1 MHPYKVTKLLQ
12 AWKKH
17 QMSLQATFDSFSS
30 WCSGSKILLS
40 AEERAAVV
48 AAKEQ
53 LQTLYPNRLAE
64 AITTAFRRV
73 HVAAIEFIIDNAL
86 DSHIFN
92 HEVVSS
98 DNPVLAPFYAPG
110 MSDRSEYITQRLH
123 MVLHIPQ
130 FVQRLQA
137 ASDPVQEAFL
147 QRIIH
152 FLPHS
157 APAATALKRA
167 LDCIGDALK
176 VYHITLLHTPYLGW
190 TEHLAD
196 AVFAHPAA
204 RKHFHTL
211 HAPVYA
217 VKAAALLSWHELS
230 QRTLVNYKAFDKRA
244 AQERKRITAAN
255 WRALFWGAIVLQ
267 WRKRDFVERYYGP
280 AGAGTHAAEARFYK
294 SIAEEITL

>member
-1 MHPYKVTKLLQ
+1 MPPYKVKKLLQ

-17 QMSLQATFDSFSS
+17 QMSLQATFDSFSG
-30 WCSGSKILLS
+30 WCTGFKLKLS
-40 AEERAAVV
+40 EEERVAVI

-53 LQTLYPNRLAE
+53 LETLYSHRLAE
-64 AITTAFRRV
+64 AIAAAFRRV
-73 HVAAIEFIIDNAL
+73 HVAAIEFIVDNSL
-86 DSHIFN
+86 DLHTFH
-92 HEVVSS
+92 HEFVSS

-110 MSDRSEYITQRLH
+110 TSDRSEYITQRLH
-123 MVLHIPQ
+123 TVLHIPQ

-137 ASDPVQEAFL
+137 ASEPVQEAFL

-176 VYHITLLHTPYLGW
+176 VYHITLLHIPYLGW

-196 AVFAHPAA
+196 VVFAHPAT
-204 RKHFHTL
+204 RKHFYTQ
-211 HAPVYA
+211 HAPEYA
-217 VKAAALLSWHELS
+217 AKAAELLSWHELS
-230 QRTLVNYKAFDKRA
+230 QRSLMNYKAFDKRA
-244 AQERKRITAAN
+244 ALERKKIVAAS

-280 AGAGTHAAEARFYK
+280 DGAGTRVAEERFYK
-294 SIAEEITL
+294 SIAKEIIL